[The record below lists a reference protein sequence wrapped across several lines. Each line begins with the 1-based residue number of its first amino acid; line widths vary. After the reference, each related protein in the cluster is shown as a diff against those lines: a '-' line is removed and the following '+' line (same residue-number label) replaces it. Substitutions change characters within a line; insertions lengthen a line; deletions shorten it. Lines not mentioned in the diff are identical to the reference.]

1 MVSFSAVV
9 NRVVVLIGCRR
20 KVIIALEELGL
31 DYKPVF
37 LDFSKNEQKG
47 AEHTA
52 HNPNGRI
59 PTLVDHK
66 NGDLTVWCVTA
77 LLTLT
82 CVRGLILFRCYRRE
96 SDAILTYLV
105 EKYDPEHKIS
115 FVQHEEKIQQLQWL
129 FFQASGQG

>member
-1 MVSFSAVV
+1 MVSLPAAAYCVA
-9 NRVVVLIGCRR
+9 VLIGCRR

-66 NGDLTVWCVTA
+66 NGDLIVWCVTSP
-77 LLTLT
+77 LTLT
-82 CVRGLILFRCYRRE
+82 CVCELI
-96 SDAILTYLV
+96 
-105 EKYDPEHKIS
+105 
-115 FVQHEEKIQQLQWL
+115 
-129 FFQASGQG
+129 